1 MTDPPIQV
9 WTRYIAIDIHK
20 HYLMIGGI
28 DAHKR
33 IVLQPRRIELHRW
46 RAWAQANL
54 HPTDAVVIEA
64 TTNAWV
70 IYDQLG
76 GLVGRAVVAHPAK
89 VKLIAD
95 ARVKTDKVDVLTLA
109 QLLRAAMLPEV
120 WVPPPHV
127 RELRARRSHRRRQ
140 VSLQTP
146 AKNRLQSVLHRL
158 NLRPPDGDLFAQ
170 RQRDWWDTLDLSAT
184 ERLRVDQDL
193 ATLAH
198 IQPQI
203 AAIDAERRRLS
214 TSELWAEQVP
224 YLLQLPG
231 IAVLTAMPLL
241 GAIGDVTRFPTA
253 KKLVGYAGLGAGVHD
268 SGKTHRDKGITKQGR
283 RDLRYVLIEAAR
295 TAGQTHPYWKRAFAQ
310 LAKRIGDHKAVVAI
324 ARKLLIV
331 VWHVLMAKSA
341 DRRADAEQVAFKLMV
356 WSWKLSDEQRGGVS
370 SRQFIRAHLIGLGL
384 GAELTHIR
392 RGGTKR
398 PLASMEEGVALRPD
412 LRAPPSEEGQASV

>member
-1 MTDPPIQV
+1 MTDPPIHV
-9 WTRYIAIDIHK
+9 WSRYIAIDIHK

-33 IVLQPRRIELHRW
+33 IVLQPRRSELHRW
-46 RAWAQANL
+46 REWAQANL

-64 TTNAWV
+64 TTNAWA
-70 IYDQLG
+70 IYDQLV
-76 GLVGRAVVAHPAK
+76 GLVGHAVVAHPAK

-109 QLLRAAMLPEV
+109 QLLRADMLPEV

-127 RELRARRSHRRRQ
+127 RELRALLSHRRRQ
-140 VSLQTP
+140 VSLQTT

-193 ATLAH
+193 ATLEH

-203 AAIDAERRRLS
+203 AAIDAELRRLS

-224 YLLQLPG
+224 YLVQLPG
-231 IAVLTAMPLL
+231 IAVRTAMTIL

-295 TAGQTHPYWKRAFAQ
+295 TAVQTHPYWKRTFAQ
-310 LAKRIGDHKAVVAI
+310 LAKRIGEQKAVVAI
-324 ARKLLIV
+324 ARKLLSV
-331 VWHVLMAKSA
+331 VGHVLMAKSA

-356 WSWKLSDEQRGGVS
+356 GAWKLTDEQRGGLT

-384 GAELTHIR
+384 GSELTHIT

-398 PLASMEEGVALRPD
+398 PLATIEEVLALRPE
-412 LRAPPSEEGQASV
+412 LRGPPETV

>member
-1 MTDPPIQV
+1 MNDPPLQA
-9 WTRYIAIDIHK
+9 WTRYSAIDIHK

-33 IVLQPRRIELHRW
+33 IVLQPRRVELHRW
-46 RAWAQANL
+46 LEWAKANL
-54 HPTDAVVIEA
+54 HSTDAVVIEA

-70 IYDQLG
+70 IYDQLVT
-76 GLVGRAVVAHPAK
+76 LVGRVVVAHPAK

-109 QLLRAAMLPEV
+109 QLLRADMIPEV

-127 RELRARRSHRRRQ
+127 RDLRALLSHRRRL
-140 VSLQTP
+140 VSLQTT

-158 NLRPPDGDLFAQ
+158 NVRPPEGDLFAQ
-170 RQRDWWDTLDLSAT
+170 QQREWWDRLDLSAT
-184 ERLRVDQDL
+184 ERLRVDQDV
-193 ATLAH
+193 ATLDH
-198 IQPQI
+198 IVPQI
-203 AAIDAERRRLS
+203 AAVDAELRRLS
-214 TSELWAEQVP
+214 TSELWAEHVP

-231 IAVLTAMPLL
+231 IALLSAMTILS
-241 GAIGDVTRFPTA
+241 AIGDITRFGAA

-283 RDLRYVLIEAAR
+283 RDLRFVLIEAAR
-295 TAGQTHPYWKRAFAQ
+295 TAVQTHPYWKRAFGR
-310 LAKRIGDHKAVVAI
+310 LAKRIGEHKAVVAI

-331 VWHVLMAKSA
+331 IWHVLMAKSA

-356 WSWKLSDEQRGGVS
+356 WSWKLNDEQRGGLT
-370 SRQFIRAHLIGLGL
+370 SRQFIRAHLIRLGL
-384 GAELTHIR
+384 GEDLTHIT

-398 PLASMEEGVALRPD
+398 GLATIEEVLALRPE
-412 LRAPPSEEGQASV
+412 LRGPPDSA